1 MAAGLWFYMTPQDPK
16 PSMHDVMTGNFT
28 PTAADD
34 AANIT
39 NGFGTTINIIN
50 GGLEC
55 NSWSEKARSRGDYYL
70 KWLDFFGLDPEDNLG
85 CETQKAFPDDGYGD
99 QVGYF
104 DKTDDTPDGTCS
116 PVNYQTQYAITT
128 RDDYKRCVCRNF
140 GNGEEDCKFDE
151 S

>member
-55 NSWSEKARSRGDYYL
+55 NSWSEKAKSRGVYYL
-70 KWLDFFGLDPEDNLG
+70 KWLEFFGLDPEDHLG
-85 CETQKAFPDDGYGD
+85 CETQKSFPDDGYGD

-104 DKTDDTPDGTCS
+104 DKTDDTPEGTCS
-116 PVNYQTQYAITT
+116 PVNY
-128 RDDYKRCVCRNF
+128 
-140 GNGEEDCKFDE
+140 
-151 S
+151 